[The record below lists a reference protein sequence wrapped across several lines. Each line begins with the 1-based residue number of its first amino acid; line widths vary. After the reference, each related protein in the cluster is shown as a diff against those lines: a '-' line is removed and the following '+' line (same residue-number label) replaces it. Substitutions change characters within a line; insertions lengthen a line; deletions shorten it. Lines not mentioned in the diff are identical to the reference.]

1 MNSMESRGVRNPQ
14 KMTASLATVFVVLT
28 ISFLAA
34 VPVEGQTATYSDAYV
49 IDNSGVTYD
58 PENDADVIPQEQG
71 GPNQIAGVGVTE
83 ADYNGYSESVETTLT
98 GPDGQV
104 VSASSS
110 DDPYARV
117 EVTLTP
123 MDGDTEYEYNV
134 ETVHSYWVEEPDGSD
149 CGNGPCMIQ
158 TA

>member
-58 PENDADVIPQEQG
+58 PQNDADVIRQEQG
-71 GPNQIAGVGVTE
+71 PPNQIAGVGVTE
-83 ADYNGYSESVETTLT
+83 ADYSSYSESVETTLT
-98 GPDGQV
+98 VP
-104 VSASSS
+104 SASSAAGPGRAAAGS
-110 DDPYARV
+110 GAADSQRPCYVVALATKLSGIRV
-117 EVTLTP
+117 RGE
-123 MDGDTEYEYNV
+123 G
-134 ETVHSYWVEEPDGSD
+134 G
-149 CGNGPCMIQ
+149 G
-158 TA
+158 